1 MATDDPKPVQEAAD
15 DDANAPGQ
23 DEWGAYPL
31 IVFVIILTVVLT
43 VFGLGPSLGTF
54 LPGLVHH

>member
-1 MATDDPKPVQEAAD
+1 VAADDQEPVQEAAD

-23 DEWGAYPL
+23 DEWNAYPL
-31 IVFVIILTVVLT
+31 IVFVILLTVLLT
-43 VFGLGPSLGTF
+43 VFGLGPSLGAF